1 MGAVE
6 MGAVREGASQ
16 IPGSAGAAAVG
27 FDAVSQLMGAMEERL
42 LFELERRGGRYM
54 GVF

>member
-1 MGAVE
+1 MDA
-6 MGAVREGASQ
+6 AREGASHT
-16 IPGSAGAAAVG
+16 PGSAGAAPVG
-27 FDAVSQLMGAMEERL
+27 FDAVSQLMGEMEERL